1 MEVARTIECAGWI
14 TNSCSDGPGIRSVLF
29 LQGCSKN
36 CKGCQNSRIKE
47 HGKGRTL
54 EIETVLKVIDAN
66 CRNKKITISGG
77 EPLEQMDSLLELL
90 TDLKKKSYD
99 ICVYTGWELKQV
111 PQSIL
116 KVVNYLKTGA
126 FIQDLL
132 NTENTYVGL
141 NNQHMYQIINDQI
154 QEIVR

>member
-1 MEVARTIECAGWI
+1 
-14 TNSCSDGPGIRSVLF
+14 
-29 LQGCSKN
+29 
-36 CKGCQNSRIKE
+36 
-47 HGKGRTL
+47 
-54 EIETVLKVIDAN
+54 
-66 CRNKKITISGG
+66 
-77 EPLEQMDSLLELL
+77 MDSLLELL

-111 PQSIL
+111 PKSIL

-132 NTENTYVGL
+132 NTENTYVGS

-154 QEIVR
+154 QEIAR